1 MARPS
6 PPMSSSSWFQ
16 PWPPETSS
24 SWTISALTRALPCA
38 PRSKPPAPISSTCR
52 PTVPTSIPSSRSS
65 PSSKHSYARPPH
77 APSMLYGTP
86 SENSSSASLH
96 TNVPTTSPMLAMV
109 YLAGIRSRAS
119 IAQDDAQ
126 QRLVDFDVAVV
137 ADEAQLPELVHEQDD
152 PGPRRA
158 DDLGQGFLA
167 DRRRDLL
174 RPAVLA
180 EVGEQKQRACQPL
193 LAGIE
198 QLVDQILLDAAVA
211 REQVGDEQLAEG

>member
-109 YLAGIRSRAS
+109 YLAGIRSRICDRCRDGAGDDGPN
-119 IAQDDAQ
+119 AWDAGQALAHRVALVPGLDAQ
-126 QRLVDFDVAVV
+126 LEAVDLYLEALDLLGQRQQHRTGFLGHTLVAVV
-137 ADEAQLPELVHEQDD
+137 PDDSDQLRDLVQPLRRDHAQL
-152 PGPRRA
+152 
-158 DDLGQGFLA
+158 GQ
-167 DRRRDLL
+167 
-174 RPAVLA
+174 VT
-180 EVGEQKQRACQPL
+180 
-193 LAGIE
+193 
-198 QLVDQILLDAAVA
+198 
-211 REQVGDEQLAEG
+211 